1 MVRVGLPNGFGGR
14 SAVSGGV
21 VVSSCNSWRASGG
34 VLVVSWSCFSRSVP
48 ARWSRGGSTAYA
60 VGVFP
65 ADLVFS
71 ALLEMVL
78 VTDLVCWWSVD
89 VMVAVFAG
97 NAKLVVVDASLQR
110 IWRLV
115 LVFRT
120 PAVTMVC
127 TVF

>member
-1 MVRVGLPNGFGGR
+1 MVLVVGG
-14 SAVSGGV
+14 AVSGGV
-21 VVSSCNSWRASGG
+21 VVSSCNNWRASGG

-78 VTDLVCWWSVD
+78 VTNLVYW
-89 VMVAVFAG
+89 
-97 NAKLVVVDASLQR
+97 
-110 IWRLV
+110 
-115 LVFRT
+115 
-120 PAVTMVC
+120 
-127 TVF
+127 

>member
-1 MVRVGLPNGFGGR
+1 VVGG
-14 SAVSGGV
+14 AVSGGV

-34 VLVVSWSCFSRSVP
+34 VLVVSWSCFSRLVF
-48 ARWSRGGSTAYA
+48 RRGGLVVVAPPTQS
-60 VGVFP
+60 
-65 ADLVFS
+65 VFS

-78 VTDLVCWWSVD
+78 VTYLVCWWSVD

-110 IWRLV
+110 VWRLV

-120 PAVTMVC
+120 LAVTMVC